1 MKRGLIIVL
10 TTIVFASTAYGVQ
23 KSVMLALER
32 YSNSVA
38 HNLQVKQWGMYAEVY
53 SR

>member
-1 MKRGLIIVL
+1 MKRALIIML
-10 TTIVFASTAYGVQ
+10 TTIVCASTAYGVQ

-32 YSNSVA
+32 YSHSVA
-38 HNLQVKQWGMYAEVY
+38 HNLQVKQWGMYAKIY